1 DRLTITAT
9 DLDQSIRTS
18 CAAKVKKPGAC
29 TIPARKLFDYI
40 KLLPDGE
47 ISIKLMENHWV
58 QIRLGRSN
66 TKMVGMPRV
75 NFPQVLPFP
84 TAGAIRLPA
93 SVLRNMIGKTIFSV
107 ANEESRYTLNGALLL
122 VKAGSLTMVATD
134 GHRLAHIEKT
144 NENLTVSGEKRLLIP
159 RKALAEL
166 QSLLANTE
174 EEFIDFS
181 DDEQTLYFQVG
192 DRVLT
197 SRKLT
202 GQFPNYEAV
211 LPRDNNRFVI
221 VRTAE
226 LLASIQRVAQFADER
241 SGAVKVRLEQN
252 EMKISSSSTEAGES
266 EDTIETPYN
275 MDPLVIG
282 FNSAY
287 MVDFLKAVG
296 DVSEVRLEF
305 KDAQTAG
312 QVRPEDSTDDF
323 RYRYI
328 IMPMRI

>member
-1 DRLTITAT
+1 
-9 DLDQSIRTS
+9 
-18 CAAKVKKPGAC
+18 
-29 TIPARKLFDYI
+29 
-40 KLLPDGE
+40 
-47 ISIKLMENHWV
+47 
-58 QIRLGRSN
+58 
-66 TKMVGMPRV
+66 
-75 NFPQVLPFP
+75 
-84 TAGAIRLPA
+84 
-93 SVLRNMIGKTIFSV
+93 
-107 ANEESRYTLNGALLL
+107 
-122 VKAGSLTMVATD
+122 
-134 GHRLAHIEKT
+134 
-144 NENLTVSGEKRLLIP
+144 
-159 RKALAEL
+159 
-166 QSLLANTE
+166 LLANTE

-192 DRVLT
+192 GRVLT

-211 LPRDNNRFVI
+211 LPRDNTRFVI
-221 VRTAE
+221 VRTTD
-226 LLASIQRVAQFADER
+226 LLSSIQRVAQFADER

-312 QVRPEDSTDDF
+312 QVRPEDAQDDF
-323 RYRYI
+323 KYRYI

>member
-1 DRLTITAT
+1 
-9 DLDQSIRTS
+9 
-18 CAAKVKKPGAC
+18 
-29 TIPARKLFDYI
+29 
-40 KLLPDGE
+40 
-47 ISIKLMENHWV
+47 
-58 QIRLGRSN
+58 
-66 TKMVGMPRV
+66 
-75 NFPQVLPFP
+75 
-84 TAGAIRLPA
+84 
-93 SVLRNMIGKTIFSV
+93 NMIGKTIFSV

-144 NENLTVSGEKRLLIP
+144 NENLAVSGEKKLLIP

-192 DRVLT
+192 NRVLT

-221 VRTAE
+221 VRTVD

-282 FNSAY
+282 FNSTY

-312 QVRPEDSTDDF
+312 QVRPEDAKDDF

>member
-1 DRLTITAT
+1 
-9 DLDQSIRTS
+9 
-18 CAAKVKKPGAC
+18 
-29 TIPARKLFDYI
+29 
-40 KLLPDGE
+40 
-47 ISIKLMENHWV
+47 
-58 QIRLGRSN
+58 
-66 TKMVGMPRV
+66 MVGMARA

-84 TAGAIRLPA
+84 AAGAIRLPA
-93 SVLRNMIGKTIFSV
+93 SALRNMIGKTLFAV

-122 VKAGSLTMVATD
+122 VKTGSLTMVATD

-144 NENLTVSGEKRLLIP
+144 GENLAVSGEKKLLIP

-181 DDEQTLYFQVG
+181 DDDQTLYFQVG

-221 VRTAE
+221 VRTAD

-282 FNSAY
+282 FNSTY
-287 MVDFLKAVG
+287 MVDFLKAVS

-312 QVRPEDSTDDF
+312 QVRPEDSKDDF